1 MFLDKE
7 DIQINEKFLKKGYLI
22 SDIFNIDILTNIQN
36 FFIKN
41 IKESFKEINEKDNLD
56 ILNNIHN
63 YLNIDNLNNFRLNL
77 INKMSNYKD
86 LRKNY
91 YFIAKDILDKIVGNE
106 LAMQMRVNLSIQMP
120 NDDSSLLP
128 IHADTWSGDSAYEVV
143 VWIPLVDCYD
153 TKSMYILDPSYINE
167 FNHVFKD
174 KRVDDSDSLFDVFK
188 DKVEW
193 IKIKYGQVLIFNQS
207 LPHGNIVNKT
217 KETRWSMNCRFKSVF
232 SPYGD
237 KKLGEFFEP
246 ITLKPAS
253 KIGLNYKHPLISNE

>member
-41 IKESFKEINEKDNLD
+41 IKKNFKEINKKDNLD

-153 TKSMYILDPSYINE
+153 TKSMYILDPHI
-167 FNHVFKD
+167 
-174 KRVDDSDSLFDVFK
+174 
-188 DKVEW
+188 
-193 IKIKYGQVLIFNQS
+193 
-207 LPHGNIVNKT
+207 
-217 KETRWSMNCRFKSVF
+217 SMNLIMFLKIELMIV
-232 SPYGD
+232 
-237 KKLGEFFEP
+237 
-246 ITLKPAS
+246 TLF
-253 KIGLNYKHPLISNE
+253 LMFLRIS

>member
-1 MFLDKE
+1 
-7 DIQINEKFLKKGYLI
+7 
-22 SDIFNIDILTNIQN
+22 
-36 FFIKN
+36 
-41 IKESFKEINEKDNLD
+41 
-56 ILNNIHN
+56 
-63 YLNIDNLNNFRLNL
+63 
-77 INKMSNYKD
+77 MSNYKD

-174 KRVDDSDSLFDVFK
+174 KRVDDMTLF
-188 DKVEW
+188 
-193 IKIKYGQVLIFNQS
+193 
-207 LPHGNIVNKT
+207 
-217 KETRWSMNCRFKSVF
+217 
-232 SPYGD
+232 
-237 KKLGEFFEP
+237 
-246 ITLKPAS
+246 
-253 KIGLNYKHPLISNE
+253 